1 MQEVLELKNTINN
14 LCNSKNNLA
23 TSPLASAP
31 PTMPKATASGRPAQD
46 LMKIHHLLRASEEE
60 LKNLSGSNE
69 AMLAELTVLPT
80 RLDII
85 KLIMTKKAVER
96 ARTAELEKKDQ
107 VIKVRD
113 ETVKEL
119 NTVIQANTIRAT

>member
-1 MQEVLELKNTINN
+1 
-14 LCNSKNNLA
+14 
-23 TSPLASAP
+23 
-31 PTMPKATASGRPAQD
+31 
-46 LMKIHHLLRASEEE
+46 MKIHHLLRASEEE